1 MRSLLIL
8 SFSPIAGDARVLKQV
23 VEFSRDFE
31 VTTCG
36 YGPAPAGV
44 ADHVRI
50 PDDIR
55 HDDLDGR
62 LITLRLYRRAYSAL
76 GAVRFAREALAGRVW
91 DAVIAN
97 DVETVPLA
105 LGTTPRYGV
114 HADLHEYS
122 PLLHEEIPEWK
133 RRISPY
139 VSWLCATYLP
149 RVSSATTVS
158 RGLQREYLS
167 RFGLATELV
176 TNAAPRLDLAPT
188 PVHEPIRLVH
198 SGACLR
204 NRALH
209 EMIDGV
215 LAAEASV
222 TFDLYLTPN
231 DPGYLEELR
240 SRAETSDG
248 RVAVHDPV
256 PYSELSG
263 VLNAHDL
270 GVHILAPTNFN
281 NTWALPNKLFDY
293 VQARLG
299 VLIGP
304 TPEMAEFVHR
314 FGIGAVAD
322 GFSAAEFAVLL
333 RSLTRDDVA
342 RFKAASDAASAD
354 LSAETQVAIWRRA
367 VDALFP
373 EDAP

>member
-8 SFSPIAGDARVLKQV
+8 SFSPIAADARVLKQV
-23 VEFSRDFE
+23 VEFSRDFA

-36 YGPAPAGV
+36 YGPAPEGV
-44 ADHVRI
+44 TDHVRI
-50 PDDIR
+50 PDEVR

-62 LITLRLYRRAYSAL
+62 LITLRLYRRAYWAL
-76 GAVRFAREALAGRVW
+76 GAVRYARDALAGRVW

-97 DVETVPLA
+97 DVEAVPLA
-105 LGTTPRYGV
+105 LATSPRYGV

-122 PLLHEEIPEWK
+122 PLLHEEIPQWK

-139 VSWLCATYLP
+139 VSWVCATYLP

-158 RGLQREYLS
+158 RGLQREYL
-167 RFGLATELV
+167 RQFGLHTELV
-176 TNAAPRLDLAPT
+176 TNAAPRLAVEPS
-188 PVHEPIRLVH
+188 PVHAPVRLVH

-215 LAAEASV
+215 TAAAASV

-231 DPGYLEELR
+231 DPGYLAELR
-240 SRAETSDG
+240 ERAESSGG
-248 RVAVHDPV
+248 RVTVHAPV
-256 PYSELSG
+256 PYAELAG
-263 VLNAHDL
+263 VLHAHDL
-270 GVHILAPTNFN
+270 GVHVLAPTNFN

-304 TPEMAEFVHR
+304 TPEMAEFVDR
-314 FGIGAVAD
+314 FGVGAVAD
-322 GFSAAEFAVLL
+322 GFSAAAFARLL
-333 RSLTRDDVA
+333 DSITPDDVA
-342 RFKAASDAASAD
+342 RFKAASDAASHE
-354 LSAETQVAIWRRA
+354 LSAETQVQIWRAAIER
-367 VDALFP
+367 LFP
-373 EDAP
+373 EGAR